1 MEAGSITTTLTEY
14 NLMAYLNKAQY
25 DYRRE
30 SAAARNLNNEEIA
43 VEHGMTGYQAELISK
58 LCAVRHDFHCNIDSI
73 VKGGDDNSISDE
85 IENIEYEIN
94 ESGLP
99 ELNISSMLL
108 DADDMNGL
116 VYEYGEDVP
125 EDHDSEEFQNWYD
138 DNYARIY
145 SELEEVN
152 KSIEKYLANIDN
164 QYGTH
169 WCPTGHLRLM

>member
-1 MEAGSITTTLTEY
+1 
-14 NLMAYLNKAQY
+14 MAYLNKQQY
-25 DYRRE
+25 GYRRE
-30 SAAARNLNNEEIA
+30 SAATRNLNNEEIA
-43 VEHGMTGYQAELISK
+43 VQNGMTSDQAELISK
-58 LCAVRHDFHCNIDSI
+58 LCAIRHDFHCNIDSI

-85 IENIEYEIN
+85 IENIEYGIN

-108 DADDMNGL
+108 DVDDMNGL

-164 QYGTH
+164 RYGTS
-169 WCPTGHLRLM
+169 WCPTGQLRIT

>member
-1 MEAGSITTTLTEY
+1 
-14 NLMAYLNKAQY
+14 MAYLNKQQY
-25 DYRRE
+25 EYRRE
-30 SAAARNLNNEEIA
+30 SAAARNLNNEDIA
-43 VEHGMTGYQAELISK
+43 VQKGMTSDQASLISK
-58 LCAVRHDFHCNIDSI
+58 LCAIRHEFHCNIDRI
-73 VKGGDDNSISDE
+73 VKSADNDSMSDIVE
-85 IENIEYEIN
+85 IEKSIN

-99 ELNISSMLL
+99 ELDIVSMLL
-108 DADDMNGL
+108 DIDDLDGL

-164 QYGTH
+164 QYGTR
-169 WCPTGHLRLM
+169 WCPTGQLRIM

>member
-1 MEAGSITTTLTEY
+1 
-14 NLMAYLNKAQY
+14 MAYLNKRQY

-43 VEHGMTGYQAELISK
+43 VQNGMTSDQAELISK
-58 LCAVRHDFHCNIDSI
+58 LCAIRHDFHCNIDSI

-85 IENIEYEIN
+85 IENIEYGIN

-99 ELNISSMLL
+99 ELDIVSMLL
-108 DADDMNGL
+108 DIDDLDGL

-164 QYGTH
+164 QYGTR
-169 WCPTGHLRLM
+169 WCPTGQLRIM

>member
-1 MEAGSITTTLTEY
+1 MTG
-14 NLMAYLNKAQY
+14 NLMAYLNQKQY

-43 VEHGMTGYQAELISK
+43 VEHGMTSEQAELISK
-58 LCAVRHDFHCNIDSI
+58 LCAVRHEFHCNIDNI
-73 VKGGDDNSISDE
+73 VKSADNDSMSDIVE
-85 IENIEYEIN
+85 IEKSIN

-99 ELNISSMLL
+99 ELDIVSMLL
-108 DADDMNGL
+108 DIDDLDGL
-116 VYEYGEDVP
+116 IYEYGDDVP
-125 EDHDSEEFQNWYD
+125 DHDSQEFQDWYD

-164 QYGTH
+164 QYGTR
-169 WCPTGHLRLM
+169 WCPTGQLRIM

>member
-1 MEAGSITTTLTEY
+1 MTG
-14 NLMAYLNKAQY
+14 NLMAYLKQKQY

-43 VEHGMTGYQAELISK
+43 VEHGMSEEQAELISK
-58 LCAVRHDFHCNIDSI
+58 LCAIRHDFHCKIDSI

-85 IENIEYEIN
+85 IENIEYGIN

-99 ELNISSMLL
+99 ELDIVSMLL
-108 DADDMNGL
+108 DIDDLDGL

-164 QYGTH
+164 QYGTS
-169 WCPTGHLRLM
+169 WCPTGQLRIM

>member
-1 MEAGSITTTLTEY
+1 
-14 NLMAYLNKAQY
+14 MAYLNQRQY

-43 VEHGMTGYQAELISK
+43 VENDMTEYQAELISK
-58 LCAVRHDFHCNIDSI
+58 LCAVRHKFHCNIDRI
-73 VKGGDDNSISDE
+73 VKSADNDSMSDIVE
-85 IENIEYEIN
+85 IEKSIN

-99 ELNISSMLL
+99 ELDIVSMLL
-108 DADDMNGL
+108 DIDDIDGL

-125 EDHDSEEFQNWYD
+125 EDHDSEEFQSWYD

-164 QYGTH
+164 QYGTS
-169 WCPTGHLRLM
+169 WCPTGQLRIM

>member
-1 MEAGSITTTLTEY
+1 
-14 NLMAYLNKAQY
+14 MAYLNKQQY
-25 DYRRE
+25 GYRRE

-43 VEHGMTGYQAELISK
+43 VQNGMTSDQAELISK
-58 LCAVRHDFHCNIDSI
+58 LCAIRHDFHCNIDSI

-85 IENIEYEIN
+85 IENIEYGIN

-99 ELNISSMLL
+99 ELDIVSMLL
-108 DADDMNGL
+108 DIDDLDGL

-164 QYGTH
+164 QYGTS
-169 WCPTGHLRLM
+169 WCPTGQLRIM

>member
-1 MEAGSITTTLTEY
+1 
-14 NLMAYLNKAQY
+14 MAYLNKQQY
-25 DYRRE
+25 GYRRE
-30 SAAARNLNNEEIA
+30 SAAARNLNNEDIA
-43 VEHGMTGYQAELISK
+43 VQKGMTSDQASLISK
-58 LCAVRHDFHCNIDSI
+58 LCAIRHEFHCNIDRI
-73 VKGGDDNSISDE
+73 VKSAENDSMSDIVE
-85 IENIEYEIN
+85 IEKSIN

-99 ELNISSMLL
+99 ELDIVSRLL
-108 DADDMNGL
+108 DIDDLDGL

-164 QYGTH
+164 QNGTS
-169 WCPTGHLRLM
+169 WCPTGHSRIM